1 MAVWKS
7 EALVR
12 NARLGI
18 GNGNGKGSG
27 KEKAVWKIQ
36 EKRWKAA
43 ERQNRKQEKNSWQ
56 SCWNEAAQHHFR
68 SLQIG

>member
-18 GNGNGKGSG
+18 GIGNGNGKGSE

-43 ERQNRKQEKNSWQ
+43 ERRNRKQ
-56 SCWNEAAQHHFR
+56 
-68 SLQIG
+68 